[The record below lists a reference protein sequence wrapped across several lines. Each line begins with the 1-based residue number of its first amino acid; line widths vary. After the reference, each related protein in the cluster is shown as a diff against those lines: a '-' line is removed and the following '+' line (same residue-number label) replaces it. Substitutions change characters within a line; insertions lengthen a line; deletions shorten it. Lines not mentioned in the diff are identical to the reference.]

1 MPEGKKGRKLS
12 RTKGHRKALISNLST
27 ALFQYEQITTTQA
40 KAKELRKTAERLI
53 SLAKKGDLSSRR
65 LAVRVVKDKKILK
78 KLFDTIGTRFK
89 DRKGGYTSITKL
101 APRKGDAAPRA
112 IIRLL

>member
-12 RTKGHRKALISNLST
+12 RTKGHRKALLSNLST

-40 KAKELRKTAERLI
+40 KAKELRRTAERLI
-53 SLAKKGDLSSRR
+53 TLAKRGDLSARR
-65 LAVRVVKDKKILK
+65 LANKVVKDKKVLK
-78 KLFDTIGTRFK
+78 KLFNTIGVRFK
-89 DRKGGYTSITKL
+89 DRKGGYTSITKV
-101 APRKGDAAPRA
+101 APRQGDAAPRA